1 MTFKTNS
8 AETTRRMTEWYFGR
22 EFVENKVAEAQKE
35 NEKNGQRTFRF
46 WQEGT
51 GYLTI
56 IL

>member
-22 EFVENKVAEAQKE
+22 KFVEAKVAEAQKE
-35 NEKNGQRTFRF
+35 SKKNGQKTFRF

>member
-8 AETTRRMTEWYFGR
+8 AETTKRMTEWYFGR
-22 EFVENKVAEAQKE
+22 KFVEAKVVEAQKE
-35 NEKNGQRTFRF
+35 SAKNVQKTFRF

>member
-8 AETTRRMTEWYFGR
+8 AETTRRMTDWYFGR
-22 EFVENKVAEAQKE
+22 KFVEAKVTEAQKE
-35 NEKNGQRTFRF
+35 SKKNGQKTFRF

>member
-8 AETTRRMTEWYFGR
+8 AETTRKMTEWYFGR
-22 EFVENKVAEAQKE
+22 KFVEAKVAEAQKE
-35 NEKNGQRTFRF
+35 SRKNGQKTFRF

>member
-22 EFVENKVAEAQKE
+22 KFVEAKVAEAQKE
-35 NEKNGQRTFRF
+35 SRKNGQKTFRF

>member
-8 AETTRRMTEWYFGR
+8 AETTRKMTDWYFGR
-22 EFVENKVAEAQKE
+22 KFVEAKVAEAQKE

>member
-8 AETTRRMTEWYFGR
+8 AETTRKMTEWYFGR
-22 EFVENKVAEAQKE
+22 KFVEAKVAEAQKE
-35 NEKNGQRTFRF
+35 SKKNGQRTFRF

>member
-1 MTFKTNS
+1 MRFKTNS

-22 EFVENKVAEAQKE
+22 KFVEAKIAEAQKE
-35 NEKNGQRTFRF
+35 SEKNGQKTFRF